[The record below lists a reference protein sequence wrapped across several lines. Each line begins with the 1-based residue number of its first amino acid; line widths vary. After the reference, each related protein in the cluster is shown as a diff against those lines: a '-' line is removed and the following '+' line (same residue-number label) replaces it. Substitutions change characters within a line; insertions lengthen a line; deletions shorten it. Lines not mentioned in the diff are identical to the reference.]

1 MRDLN
6 VINYTQFCVIVTA
19 IETFFDFVQL

>member
-6 VINYTQFCVIVTA
+6 VINYTIVAA
-19 IETFFDFVQL
+19 IETFLFCTIVICQ